1 VDDDDKASGRTET
14 QSQYIYI
21 TMLREEGMRTKPQ
34 STGDTSVVMAA
45 RVLFA
50 LNSKGWYLYEV
61 YVM

>member
-1 VDDDDKASGRTET
+1 
-14 QSQYIYI
+14 
-21 TMLREEGMRTKPQ
+21 MLREEGMRTKPQ